1 MRTVFSVVTVINPD
15 FVLVPGASMSRKRP
29 GYKRKQSK
37 PAAPPTVREPDGT
50 REEDF
55 DRALKMGMI
64 MDPRTVTPPEEIERV
79 TNEMVALDL
88 LEPVML
94 LNGPAPGESYGP
106 TKEFMDAFLAV
117 RKQYLAKAKGEEEK
131 AAATTFALSD
141 TVRHILELTQPNVD
155 RAVMIVKHMDY
166 YYMMAVYMSMSDLPL
181 KNGFDP
187 LELYPAPIRKRQ
199 MERRAK
205 EGGRRA

>member
-1 MRTVFSVVTVINPD
+1 VRTGFSVVTVINPD

-29 GYKRKQSK
+29 GYKRKQAKK
-37 PAAPPTVREPDGT
+37 PVALPTVREPDGT

-55 DRALKMGMI
+55 ERALKIGMI
-64 MDPRTVTPPEEIERV
+64 MDPRTVTPPQEIERV
-79 TNEMVALDL
+79 TNEMVALHL

-106 TKEFMDAFLAV
+106 TKEFLDAFLAV
-117 RKQYLAKAKGEEEK
+117 RKQYVEAAGSEEEK
-131 AAATTFALSD
+131 ASATTFALSD

-181 KNGFDP
+181 KNGFDA

-199 MERRAK
+199 MERR
-205 EGGRRA
+205 ERERS